1 MTRIASNAPLRAIL
15 IAVAC
20 FGAAAHAQQ
29 KAGERPGDYPTRPV
43 RLLVGNAPGG
53 GIDITARV
61 VAQKLSERW
70 GHSVIVDNRPGASGV
85 IAMDLTARATP
96 DGYTM
101 LVTAGSLIASAM
113 VRKRVSFDVRSAY
126 APVTQL
132 TSLYY
137 LLLVNAS
144 LPVKS
149 VKDLLE
155 LGKSKPGSLNY
166 GSSGVGGAGHLAGA
180 LFSHL
185 SGVPMTHVPYKGGGL
200 VLADLISGQIQ
211 LGFTSPISGMPHIRS
226 GRLKALAVT
235 NTRRAK
241 AFPDLP
247 TIAEAGVPGFELVN
261 WYGLFA
267 PAGTPPAVVR
277 AVHGYVSQDLN
288 TLEVRDMFAKDG
300 AEAVPSGS
308 PAEFGNLLAKEIDI
322 WRKFVKMP
330 GFAEGL
336 Q

>member
-1 MTRIASNAPLRAIL
+1 
-15 IAVAC
+15 V
-20 FGAAAHAQQ
+20 Q
-29 KAGERPGDYPTRPV
+29 KQIDFPARPV
-43 RLLVGNAPGG
+43 RFLVGNAPGG
-53 GIDITARV
+53 GIDITARA
-61 VAQKLSERW
+61 VAQKLTERW
-70 GHSVIVDNRPGASGV
+70 GQQVVVDNRPGASGT

-96 DGYTM
+96 DGHTM

-113 VRKRVSFDVRSAY
+113 VRNHVSFDVRKAY

-144 LPVKS
+144 LPAKS
-149 VKDLLE
+149 VAELLA
-155 LGKSKPGSLNY
+155 LGKKKPGSLNY

-211 LGFTSPISGMPHIRS
+211 LGFTSTISGMPHVRS
-226 GRLKALAVT
+226 GRLRALAVT
-235 NTRRAK
+235 SDKRGK

-247 TIAEAGVPGFELVN
+247 TLAEAGVPGFKLVN

-267 PAGTPPAVVR
+267 PAGTPAAVVQL
-277 AVHGYVSQDLN
+277 VHRDVTQDLN
-288 TLEVRDMFAKDG
+288 TAGVQAMFEKDG
-300 AEAVPSGS
+300 AETAPSES
-308 PAEFGNLLAKEIDI
+308 PAEFADLLGAEVRAWQKY
-322 WRKFVKMP
+322 VKMP
-330 GFAEGL
+330 GFAEGIK
-336 Q
+336 

>member
-1 MTRIASNAPLRAIL
+1 MKGIVKPSALRAML
-15 IAVAC
+15 IALAC
-20 FGAAAHAQQ
+20 SSGIAYAQQ
-29 KAGERPGDYPTRPV
+29 KPVQRQGDFPARPIRF
-43 RLLVGNAPGG
+43 LVGNAPGG
-53 GIDITARV
+53 GIDITARA
-61 VAQKLSERW
+61 VAQKLTERL
-70 GHSVIVDNRPGASGV
+70 GQQVVVDNRPGASGV

-101 LVTAGSLIASAM
+101 LVTSGSLIASAM
-113 VRKRVSFDVRSAY
+113 ARKHVKFDVRNAY

-144 LPVKS
+144 FPVKS
-149 VKDLLE
+149 VKDLLA

-185 SGVPMTHVPYKGGGL
+185 SGVPMTHIPYKGGGL

-211 LGFTSPISGMPHIRS
+211 LGFTSTISSMPHIRS

-235 NTRRAK
+235 NDHRAK

-247 TIAEAGVPGFELVN
+247 TIAEAGVPGFELIN

-267 PAGTPPAVVR
+267 PAGTAPAVVKT
-277 AVHGYVSQDLN
+277 VHSYVTQDLSSA
-288 TLEVRDMFAKDG
+288 EVQAMFAKDG
-300 AEAVPSGS
+300 AEAVPSAS
-308 PAEFGNLLAKEIDI
+308 PEAFAGLLAGEVER
-322 WRKFVKMP
+322 WQKFVKMP

-336 Q
+336 K